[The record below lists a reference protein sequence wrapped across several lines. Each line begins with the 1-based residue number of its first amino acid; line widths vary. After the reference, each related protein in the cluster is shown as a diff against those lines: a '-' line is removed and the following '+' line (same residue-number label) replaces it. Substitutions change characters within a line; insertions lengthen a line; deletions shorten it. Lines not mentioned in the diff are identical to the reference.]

1 MDKEYIVCIFSKDED
16 VKFLK
21 TERDYDFTYG
31 VNEAKV
37 FTFEEANKQAADL
50 RLSGL
55 SAWVEY
61 GGFMVSLL
69 GLNTL

>member
-37 FTFEEANKQAADL
+37 FTLEEANKQAADL
-50 RLSGL
+50 RLCGL

-61 GGFMVSLL
+61 GWLDDLICPIEG
-69 GLNTL
+69 